1 MTLVF
6 PLLKILITMI
16 SRAIAVILLILL
28 LPLCCVITSIILV
41 EDGYP
46 FIFVQKRIGYNKFF
60 FNIYKFRT
68 MKTYTPNMSTNLF
81 KNENNFILKSG
92 IIIRKLS
99 LDEIPNLLNIIKG
112 EMKFIGPRPAIPSQ
126 KKLIESRLV
135 LGIYNHYPGI
145 TGLAQVN
152 GRDNLNDDEKVY
164 FEKKYLANKSI
175 ILNFKIIVLTI
186 IRIFKFNSVKH

>member
-1 MTLVF
+1 
-6 PLLKILITMI
+6 
-16 SRAIAVILLILL
+16 
-28 LPLCCVITSIILV
+28 
-41 EDGYP
+41 
-46 FIFVQKRIGYNKFF
+46 
-60 FNIYKFRT
+60 
-68 MKTYTPNMSTNLF
+68 
-81 KNENNFILKSG
+81 
-92 IIIRKLS
+92 
-99 LDEIPNLLNIIKG
+99 
-112 EMKFIGPRPAIPSQ
+112 MKFIGPRPAIPSQ

-186 IRIFKFNSVKH
+186 IRVFKFNSVKH

>member
-1 MTLVF
+1 
-6 PLLKILITMI
+6 MI

-135 LGIYNHYPGI
+135 LGIYNLYPGI

-186 IRIFKFNSVKH
+186 IRVFKFNSVKH

>member
-1 MTLVF
+1 
-6 PLLKILITMI
+6 MI
-16 SRAIAVILLILL
+16 SRIIALMLLILL
-28 LPLCCVITSIILV
+28 FPLCCVITLIILV

-46 FIFVQKRIGYNKFF
+46 FIFIQKRVGLNKSI

-68 MKTYTPNMSTNLF
+68 MKTNTPNISTNHF
-81 KNENNFILKSG
+81 KYSNNFILKSG
-92 IIIRKLS
+92 LIIRKLS
-99 LDEIPNLLNIIKG
+99 LDEIPNLINIIKG

-135 LGIYNHYPGI
+135 LGIYNLYPGI

-164 FEKKYLANKSI
+164 FEKKYLDNKSV

-186 IRIFKFNSVKH
+186 IRVFKFNSVKH